1 MTEKMQCKNAQ
12 ENCRYKKRLVVM
24 NKMNLS
30 LKKYS
35 QQTFKS
41 QFIKHKAEQMI
52 LKVLLKMQSLISLVT
67 KEGSY
72 ELKVSD
78 QIKMKD

>member
-1 MTEKMQCKNAQ
+1 
-12 ENCRYKKRLVVM
+12 
-24 NKMNLS
+24 
-30 LKKYS
+30 
-35 QQTFKS
+35 
-41 QFIKHKAEQMI
+41 MI

-72 ELKVSD
+72 EFKVSD

>member
-1 MTEKMQCKNAQ
+1 
-12 ENCRYKKRLVVM
+12 
-24 NKMNLS
+24 
-30 LKKYS
+30 
-35 QQTFKS
+35 
-41 QFIKHKAEQMI
+41 MI

>member
-1 MTEKMQCKNAQ
+1 ME
-12 ENCRYKKRLVVM
+12 V
-24 NKMNLS
+24 
-30 LKKYS
+30 
-35 QQTFKS
+35 
-41 QFIKHKAEQMI
+41 IKGLI
-52 LKVLLKMQSLISLVT
+52 KMQSLISLVT